1 MRIKAAGVPL
11 INRIREYEDTDNW
24 TIPFVSLVFTFIHM
38 QFIRLRPCILS
49 LVSELAFPPKKKGIR
64 LSTTRHNYARSGK
77 KICKRLYSFKG
88 MFFVAINLTKKTL

>member
-24 TIPFVSLVFTFIHM
+24 TIPFVSVRSLVFTFVHV

-49 LVSELAFPPKKKGIR
+49 LVSELAFPPKKK
-64 LSTTRHNYARSGK
+64 
-77 KICKRLYSFKG
+77 
-88 MFFVAINLTKKTL
+88 V